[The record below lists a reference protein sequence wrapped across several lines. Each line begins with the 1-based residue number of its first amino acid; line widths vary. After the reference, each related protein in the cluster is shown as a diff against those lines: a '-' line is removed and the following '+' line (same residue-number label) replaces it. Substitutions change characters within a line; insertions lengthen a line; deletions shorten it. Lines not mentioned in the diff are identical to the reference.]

1 MTAKEATSA
10 YRLQQWTGLVC
21 ECKASGKTVTAWC
34 AEQGIA
40 TKTYYYW
47 QRRVRQAACEQLTL
61 KEATGLPMTMTNG
74 GPAFSEYRQ
83 PNRRENSA
91 AVTLHLSGATVEIH
105 NGADVS
111 VIEGTL
117 KALKS
122 IC

>member
-91 AVTLHLSGATVEIH
+91 AITLHLSGATVEIH

-117 KALKS
+117 KALKN